1 MFLLDD
7 GILTFIFVFRWRK
20 RHLYGRFGTHHFYRR
35 LQLQTRI
42 QLLVAVQGIEFRLKV
57 YFPTVVFKCL
67 LHYWLCTIMLSNI
80 IVRSISFALSG
91 IIDLG
96 SGKLRYI

>member
-57 YFPTVVFKCL
+57 
-67 LHYWLCTIMLSNI
+67 
-80 IVRSISFALSG
+80 
-91 IIDLG
+91 
-96 SGKLRYI
+96 